1 MLLPESFNEK
11 PVKTTCP
18 YCGVGCG
25 VIATVKENGTVDIQG
40 DKEHPAN
47 YGRLCSKGSAL
58 GETVDLGHRLLNP
71 SINGEDTD
79 WQTAIN
85 TVAEGFNK
93 VIEEHGPE
101 AVAFYVSGQLLTED
115 YYVAN
120 KLMKGFIGTANID
133 TNSRLCMSSAVAGH
147 KRAYGNDTVGLCY
160 EDLEQAEVI
169 IAIGSNLAWCHPV
182 LYQRIEKAR
191 EENNSKLIII
201 DPRRTTSCDTADAH
215 LAIKPGTD
223 SVLYNGLLVYL
234 FENDYFQHDYI
245 QQYTEGFE
253 EALKTAQ
260 TVASDISVVA
270 DICELSEESVL
281 DFYKIFTQTEKVI
294 SFFSMG
300 INQSSSGVDKVNSI
314 INAHLATAKVG
325 KAGTGAFSI
334 TGQPNAMGGREVGG
348 LASTLAAHMDF
359 SDEEKDK
366 VQRFWNSPT
375 IADKPGLKAVDLF
388 NDVKSGKVKAVWVMA
403 TNPVVS
409 LPNADLVQSALQECE
424 LVVVSDCI
432 KDTDTTE
439 QANILLP
446 AHAWA
451 EKSGTVT
458 NSERRISRQVPFL
471 KPAGQAKADWWI
483 VCEVAKAMGFDEG
496 FNYDKVSDV
505 FREHA
510 QLSGFENNGERDFDI
525 SAFNEITEQ
534 DYDDFKPIQWPVNQ
548 DAPNG
553 TARLLEN
560 GKFYTKNKKAQ
571 FLAIQ
576 PRMPVEALSE
586 KYPLVL
592 NTGRVR
598 DHWHTMTRTA
608 KSQRLSKHIKEPYA
622 QCHPETAFKYKIEKD
637 SLVEISS
644 DWGKVIVRIDI
655 TERQRKDEIFIPL
668 HWNDQFSAKAR
679 VDAVVNPHVDP
690 ISGQPEFKHTPI
702 NIKQVQ
708 HKWFGFLLSREEY
721 NIKDVEYWAKLREQD
736 NWRLEF
742 SNHESYDLTWF
753 KQFIDEDDKYEWVE
767 YEDELTDSY
776 RYLFYD
782 RSGIQGCIF
791 IANDYGNLPSRAWLT
806 EQFTAETSEQEKRFK
821 LLAASSGANQ
831 IDPGAIVCSCFNV
844 GENIL
849 KDFIQKEKPATIGC
863 IGKSLK
869 AGTNCGSCRPE
880 LTSLLEQTEVV

>member
-1 MLLPESFNEK
+1 MLLPDSLNEK

-25 VIATVKENGTVDIQG
+25 VIATVKDNGKVDIQG

-58 GETVDLGHRLLNP
+58 GETVDLEHRLLNP
-71 SINGEDTD
+71 SINGEEVE
-79 WQTAIN
+79 WESAIKA
-85 TVAEGFNK
+85 VADGFND
-93 VIEEHGPE
+93 VIKKHGPE

-120 KLMKGFIGTANID
+120 KLMKGFIGSANID

-147 KRAYGNDTVGLCY
+147 KRAFGNDTVGLCY
-160 EDLEQAEVI
+160 EDLEQAEAI

-182 LYQRIEKAR
+182 LYQRIEKSR
-191 EENNSKLIII
+191 EENDAKLIIV
-201 DPRRTTSCDTADAH
+201 DPRRTTSCDTADTH
-215 LAIKPGTD
+215 LPIKPGTD

-234 FENDYFQHDYI
+234 AEHEKIDENYVEE
-245 QQYTEGFE
+245 YTDGFE
-253 EALKTAQ
+253 EALVTAQ
-260 TVASDISVVA
+260 VLAGSTANVAE
-270 DICELSEESVL
+270 ICEISEQDVIA
-281 DFYKIFTQTEKVI
+281 FYELFLNTEKVI

-314 INAHLATAKVG
+314 INAHLASGKVG

-359 SDEEKDK
+359 NDDEKERVK
-366 VQRFWNSPT
+366 RFWNSPT
-375 IADKPGLKAVDLF
+375 IAQKPGLKAVDLF
-388 NDVKSGKVKAVWVMA
+388 NDVKNGKVKAIWIMA

-409 LPNADLVQSALQECE
+409 MPNADLVQEAIKECE

-432 KDTDTTE
+432 KDTDTTKL
-439 QANILLP
+439 ANILLP

-458 NSERRISRQVPFL
+458 NSERCISRQTPFL

-496 FNYDKVSDV
+496 FEYEKVNEV

-510 QLSGFENNGERDFDI
+510 ELSGFENNGERDFDI
-525 SAFNEITEQ
+525 SAFNEISEEN
-534 DYDDFKPIQWPVNQ
+534 YNDFKPIQWPVNQ
-548 DAPNG
+548 AAPNG
-553 TARLLEN
+553 TKRLLEQ
-560 GKFYTKNKKAQ
+560 GRFYTKNKKAQ
-571 FLAIQ
+571 FISVQ
-576 PRMPVEALSE
+576 PRMPVESLSK

-608 KSQRLSKHIKEPYA
+608 KSQRLSKHIKEPFA
-622 QCHPETAFKYKIEKD
+622 QCHPNTAKFYDIKKD
-637 SLVEISS
+637 GLVEITS
-644 DWGKVIVRIDI
+644 DWGKVVVRIDI
-655 TERQRKDEIFIPL
+655 TERQREGEIFIPL

-679 VDAVVNPHVDP
+679 IDAVVNPHVDP

-702 NIKQVQ
+702 NIKPVK
-708 HKWFGFLLSREEY
+708 HTWFGFLLSREEY
-721 NIKDVEYWAKLREQD
+721 NVEDLSYWTKLREQD

-742 SNHESYDLTWF
+742 SDYDVKNISYF
-753 KQFIDEDDKYEWVE
+753 KSIIDGKNNFDWVE
-767 YEDELTDSY
+767 YHDEFIESY

-791 IANDYGNLPSRAWLT
+791 IATQYENLPSRAWLS
-806 EQFTAETSEQEKRFK
+806 EQFSNTDCKDSKRSK
-821 LLAASSGANQ
+821 LFAAISGANQ
-831 IDPGAIVCSCFNV
+831 IDPGPIVCSCFNV
-844 GENIL
+844 GENIIKEYIKEDRP
-849 KDFIQKEKPATIGC
+849 KDIAC
-863 IGKSLK
+863 IGEKLR

-880 LTSLLEQTEVV
+880 LTSLLEQTLKV